1 MCGIIGYIG
10 RREAAP
16 LIVEG
21 LKKLEYRGYDS
32 FGVATLGTTGIDL
45 AKHQGRISEKAGTAA
60 RLKGKTGI
68 GHTRWATH
76 GIPNDSNAHPHTD
89 CSGKIAVVHNGII
102 ENYADLK
109 RHLQSRGHTFRS
121 ETDTEVI
128 VHLVEEEYA
137 KKPDLL
143 IAVQAVIPKLEGS
156 YAILAI
162 AAGEDRIIAARNMS
176 PLVIGVGD
184 GEFFAAS
191 DMTPVIEF
199 TERAMYL
206 EDGDTVSL
214 TRKKIE
220 IFHNGKPVTRP
231 IELIDWSLEDV
242 RKGGF
247 AHFMLKEI
255 YEQPQAFYNTIRS
268 IDPASLPEQVLHAKS
283 ITLVACGSSYHTG
296 LIFKYLLEEICGIPA
311 RLEFASEFKYFPPPV
326 TGLVIGITQS
336 GETADTLAAI
346 RHAKTSGCSTL
357 AITNVL
363 GSSVTRI
370 ADITLFMR
378 AGPEISVAAT
388 KSFIAQLAILMQMV
402 NGISE
407 RKYDDVLQQ
416 AHKAIEEVLLMDLSE
431 AVTVCKKAQS
441 IFYVGRGPFYP
452 VSLEGALK
460 MKEISYIHAE
470 GYAAGEL
477 KHGPFA
483 LLSPETPVIAL
494 CMPGDTYGVMISN
507 IKEMKARGAPV
518 IAIGIA
524 GDRDLPDIVDIFI
537 AVPKSPLFIQILT
550 SLVIEQLLAYHTAV
564 ALGRDVDKPRNLA
577 KSVTVE

>member
-1 MCGIIGYIG
+1 VCGIVGYIG
-10 RREAAP
+10 RRDAAP
-16 LIVEG
+16 LIIEG

-32 FGVATLGTTGIDL
+32 FGVATLGTGIDL
-45 AKHQGRISEKAGTAA
+45 VKHQGRISENAGTATS
-60 RLKGKTGI
+60 LKGKIGI

-109 RHLQSRGHTFRS
+109 RNLQSRGHTFRS

-128 VHLVEEEYA
+128 VHLIEEESA
-137 KKPDLL
+137 KKLDLL
-143 IAVQAVIPKLEGS
+143 SAVQAVIPKLEGS
-156 YAILAI
+156 YAILII
-162 AAGEDRIIAARNMS
+162 AVGEDRIVAARNAS

-191 DMTPVIEF
+191 DMTPIIEF
-199 TERAMYL
+199 TERTIFL

-214 TRKKIE
+214 SKKKIE
-220 IFHNGKPVTRP
+220 IFHEGKPVTRP
-231 IELIDWSLEDV
+231 VELIDWSLEDV
-242 RKGGF
+242 KKGGF
-247 AHFMLKEI
+247 AHYMLKEI
-255 YEQPQAFYNTIRS
+255 YEQPQAFFNTIRS
-268 IDPASLPEQVLHAKS
+268 VDPDTLPGEVLHAGS
-283 ITLVACGSSYHTG
+283 ITIVACGSSYHTG
-296 LIFKYLLEEICGIPA
+296 LIFKYLLEAICGIPA

-326 TGLVIGITQS
+326 NCLVIGITQS
-336 GETADTLAAI
+336 GETADTLAALKY
-346 RHAKTSGCSTL
+346 AKASGCSTL

-363 GSSVTRI
+363 GSSVTRV
-370 ADITLFMR
+370 ADTTLFMR

-388 KSFIAQLAILMQMV
+388 KSFIAQLAILMQIV
-402 NGISE
+402 NSISE
-407 RKYDDVLQQ
+407 TKYDDVLQR
-416 AHKAIEEVLLMDLSE
+416 AHKAIEEVLLLDLSE
-431 AVTVCKKAQS
+431 VVNACKNAQS

-483 LLSPETPVIAL
+483 LLSPETPVIAI
-494 CMPGDTYGVMISN
+494 CMPGNTYSVMISN

-518 IAIGIA
+518 IAIGTA
-524 GDRDLPDIVDIFI
+524 GDRELPDITDIFI
-537 AVPKSPLFIQILT
+537 TIPKTDLFIQILT
-550 SLVIEQLLAYHTAV
+550 SIIIEQLIAYHTAV
-564 ALGRDVDKPRNLA
+564 ALGRDIDKPRNLA